1 MKLGRFTSAEGRAAF
16 DTAYDAGLRTLPE
29 PAESTD
35 VPTAFGRVR
44 AYRFGDAPGIPLV
57 LLHGRGATAISWEP
71 NIAPLAERLR
81 VYAIDLLGEPG
92 RSVQTAPI
100 QDAEDQAAWLAETLD
115 GLGIEAAHLVGT
127 SIGGW
132 LACNLALH
140 RPEKVASLSLL
151 DPAATFARFPMGM
164 LLRTIP
170 VLVPFTANWATPRFM
185 RWIDGQG
192 HLPGDDPMAL
202 IISTALQYYRP
213 ALPAPRLF
221 TDDQLRS
228 LIVPTLVLIAGRS
241 VVHDPRRA
249 VQRAEAL
256 VPNVQAELWPEATH
270 TITSQCAEEVNARI
284 VSFTSK
290 P

>member
-1 MKLGRFTSAEGRAAF
+1 MKLGRFTSSEGRAAF
-16 DTAYDAGLRTLPE
+16 DAAYDAGLRTLPE

-44 AYRFGDAPGIPLV
+44 AYRFGDAPGPPLV
-57 LLHGRGATAISWEP
+57 LLHGRGATAVSWEP
-71 NIAPLAERLR
+71 NIAPLAEHLR

-100 QDAEDQAAWLAETLD
+100 HDADDQAAWLAETLD
-115 GLGIEAAHLVGT
+115 GLGIEAAHLAGT

-132 LACNLALH
+132 LACNLAVH
-140 RPEKVASLSLL
+140 RPEKVASLALL

-192 HLPGDDPMAL
+192 HLPGDDPLGL
-202 IISTALQYYRP
+202 IISTALRHYRP
-213 ALPAPRLF
+213 ALPPPRLF

-256 VPNVQAELWPEATH
+256 VPNVQAELWPDATH
-270 TITSQCAEEVNARI
+270 TIASQCADEVNARI
-284 VSFTSK
+284 LRFTSR